1 MAMHVKSL
9 CAIKAP
15 WATKGS
21 FSKWMATAANSG
33 LFLMCTV
40 QMSALE
46 SHSLR
51 QICLP
56 LHWASHHITVASLS
70 TELNTNIC
78 LTVFALQL
86 KGEKTLKGTVI
97 AIVHPCYVLYES
109 LYLPC
114 VTYNDDDHCGP
125 FRFIK

>member
-15 WATKGS
+15 RATKGS

-46 SHSLR
+46 SRSLR
-51 QICLP
+51 QICLA
-56 LHWASHHITVASLS
+56 LHWVSL
-70 TELNTNIC
+70 I
-78 LTVFALQL
+78 
-86 KGEKTLKGTVI
+86 I
-97 AIVHPCYVLYES
+97 S
-109 LYLPC
+109 L
-114 VTYNDDDHCGP
+114 
-125 FRFIK
+125 

>member
-33 LFLMCTV
+33 LFLMCMV

-51 QICLP
+51 QICLA
-56 LHWASHHITVASLS
+56 LHWVSL
-70 TELNTNIC
+70 I
-78 LTVFALQL
+78 
-86 KGEKTLKGTVI
+86 I
-97 AIVHPCYVLYES
+97 S
-109 LYLPC
+109 L
-114 VTYNDDDHCGP
+114 
-125 FRFIK
+125 

>member
-33 LFLMCTV
+33 LLLMCMV

-51 QICLP
+51 QICLA
-56 LHWASHHITVASLS
+56 LHWASLIISL
-70 TELNTNIC
+70 
-78 LTVFALQL
+78 
-86 KGEKTLKGTVI
+86 
-97 AIVHPCYVLYES
+97 
-109 LYLPC
+109 
-114 VTYNDDDHCGP
+114 
-125 FRFIK
+125 

>member
-33 LFLMCTV
+33 LFLMCTM

-56 LHWASHHITVASLS
+56 LHWASLIISL
-70 TELNTNIC
+70 
-78 LTVFALQL
+78 
-86 KGEKTLKGTVI
+86 
-97 AIVHPCYVLYES
+97 
-109 LYLPC
+109 
-114 VTYNDDDHCGP
+114 
-125 FRFIK
+125 